1 MLVISEKYKQTYFS
15 HSTCNRLFL
24 YSNVDKREMSGLV
37 REGNGCIASL
47 VSLYY
52 LPPALKLDKAR
63 QAYFVAGFL
72 VC

>member
-1 MLVISEKYKQTYFS
+1 
-15 HSTCNRLFL
+15 LFL